1 MTDPKTW
8 TSPWRVETEMPR
20 VDPSVIF
27 EFACHESNYGVIN
40 VVRGTQIREREAA
53 ASGRR
58 PARAG
63 GE

>member
-1 MTDPKTW
+1 
-8 TSPWRVETEMPR
+8 VETEMPR

-40 VVRGTQIREREAA
+40 VVRGTQLREREAA
-53 ASGRR
+53 KGGS
-58 PARAG
+58 ARARSAG